1 MTFRARCG
9 LPPLRHSRLDLC
21 PISLRQSRR
30 LRDAPPGKAAG
41 APPGGLWSQRK
52 GQPWLQPGPLVG
64 LWPWRAPSS
73 AGLGTR
79 PLLTP
84 ASVLQGWGGLA
95 QFHGNGE
102 AWLSF
107 TGTGRPGSLHSTKLH
122 AHLAGG
128 MVRSVM
134 PDQRL
139 AYPGFLA
146 SVFPRAGGFNR
157 FLTKIQ
163 SKH

>member
-1 MTFRARCG
+1 MNQVKWPTCTSTGGHGQGTSAR
-9 LPPLRHSRLDLC
+9 
-21 PISLRQSRR
+21 
-30 LRDAPPGKAAG
+30 
-41 APPGGLWSQRK
+41 
-52 GQPWLQPGPLVG
+52 
-64 LWPWRAPSS
+64 
-73 AGLGTR
+73 
-79 PLLTP
+79 
-84 ASVLQGWGGLA
+84 
-95 QFHGNGE
+95 
-102 AWLSF
+102 
-107 TGTGRPGSLHSTKLH
+107 TGMGRPGSLHSTKLH